1 MAFRKGEAFPHIG
14 RQSRVRFT
22 VLTAQQK
29 LIVALD
35 VDTTGRA
42 LALFEELC
50 TVAGMFKIGSQLFTA
65 AGPDIV
71 REIVAKGGRVF
82 LDLKF
87 HDIPNTVAAA
97 GVEATRL
104 GVSIF
109 NVHASGGVE
118 MMKRTADAVTET
130 AAREGIERPKV
141 IAVTLLTSM
150 DDKTLQ
156 QIGIGARSKTFV
168 ANLARAASDSGL
180 DGVVAS
186 PQEIKLIR
194 EAVAQQNFL
203 IVTPGIRSATDA
215 ADDQRRTMTAAKAVH
230 AGADYLVVGRPITA
244 AVDRVEAA
252 RRIVSQMAEAFTR
265 G

>member
-1 MAFRKGEAFPHIG
+1 MTP
-14 RQSRVRFT
+14 
-22 VLTAQQK
+22 AQEK

-35 VDTTGRA
+35 VETAESAR
-42 LALFEELC
+42 ALFEELRA
-50 TVAGMFKIGSQLFTA
+50 VVGMFKIGSQLYTA

-71 REIVAKGGRVF
+71 REIVAKGGRIF

-97 GVEATRL
+97 GIEATRL

-118 MMKRTADAVTET
+118 MMKRAADAVAET
-130 AAREGIERPKV
+130 ANREGLERPKV

-150 DDKTLQ
+150 DEKALE
-156 QIGIGARSKTFV
+156 QIGIGAPAKTFV
-168 ANLARAASDSGL
+168 TNLARAAFDSGL

-194 EAVAQQNFL
+194 EAVAQPKFL
-203 IVTPGIRSATDA
+203 IVTPGIRSAADA
-215 ADDQRRTMTAAKAVH
+215 ADDQRRTMTAAEAVS

-244 AVDRVEAA
+244 AADRGAAA
-252 RRIVSQMAEAFTR
+252 RRIISQMTEALTADER
-265 G
+265 HG